1 MKRELIT
8 SVALASLMLGVPALQ
23 AANVVSKA
31 NSIKKEVNFQ
41 NKTFKV
47 ASKDIQKGLSNT
59 LNAIGALEKN
69 KTAMAK
75 KDLQK
80 STKFFDKAL
89 KVDPKLGLVP
99 IEESVSVYQYDGS
112 PKNIKDAIKIAKSM
126 LEKNNLQFARD
137 ILNPLKD
144 EIVITTHYIPMD
156 VYPNATKIAAKLLSK
171 GKAKKAL
178 LELKLGLSTI
188 VGDQA
193 TMPIPLL
200 VSQDFVTMASK
211 IDKTKK
217 KEATNLLRKAKIELD
232 KAILLGYAT
241 KHSSEYKSLETKITA
256 IQKEIKGKNHVEK
269 LYKDVKKDFKSLV
282 HKTRGEKK
290 NFDSNSA
297 WSGSNIK
304 HKSALKQ

>member
-8 SVALASLMLGVPALQ
+8 SVALASFMLGVPALQ

-31 NSIKKEVNFQ
+31 NSIQKEVSFQ
-41 NKTFKV
+41 NKIFKV

-59 LNAIGALEKN
+59 LNAIGALEKK
-69 KTAMAK
+69 KTTMAK

-99 IEESVSVYQYDGS
+99 IEESVSVHQYDGS
-112 PKNIKDAIKIAKSM
+112 PKNIRDALKMAKSM
-126 LEKNNLQFARD
+126 LENHNLQFVRD

-144 EIVITTHYIPMD
+144 EIVVTTHYIPMD
-156 VYPNATKIAAKLLSK
+156 VYPNATKIAARLLSK

-188 VGDQA
+188 VGDQV

-232 KAILLGYAT
+232 RAILLGYAT

-256 IQKEIKGKNHVEK
+256 IQKEIKGKNQVEK

-282 HKTRGEKK
+282 YKTRGERK

-297 WSGSNIK
+297 WGGSSTK
-304 HKSALKQ
+304 HKSALK